1 MASFAHSVLVLS
13 LLVVAVYANR
23 QVRQL
28 PTVTLTKTI
37 TTSTTTTATVPTTT
51 VCVSY
56 VNATS
61 SCRRRRNFWIDVPVI
76 LSLDD
81 DITDILE
88 PSAVVR

>member
-1 MASFAHSVLVLS
+1 
-13 LLVVAVYANR
+13 
-23 QVRQL
+23 
-28 PTVTLTKTI
+28 
-37 TTSTTTTATVPTTT
+37 VPTTT
-51 VCVSY
+51 VCVSF

-81 DITDILE
+81 DISDILE

>member
-1 MASFAHSVLVLS
+1 MASFAHSVLLLS

-37 TTSTTTTATVPTTT
+37 TTSTTTTTT
-51 VCVSY
+51 VCVSF

-81 DITDILE
+81 DISDILE